1 MRVDLF
7 LEVNFILPELLWTVL
22 LGPEQFFEHFLD
34 KYFHKYFHK
43 LRQLINKSHQIFGS
57 NA

>member
-7 LEVNFILPELLWTVL
+7 LEVNFILPKLLWTVL

-34 KYFHKYFHK
+34 KYFLDKYFHK
-43 LRQLINKSHQIFGS
+43 FEK
-57 NA
+57 